1 MSSHTI
7 ITSTIELCV
16 MPDSSLEN
24 APPLDGVLHLYPFLG
39 EPLPGAAASLYTDYA
54 AEYGPGNVLVIKR
67 FPTGIDELE
76 AAFADA
82 TDSVTRPDV
91 TGLSAHSHRVLEER
105 EDTARVLAPPEQS
118 LLLETFAT
126 QYEWETPYL
135 QRASDHESFSSDLG
149 RFVAEAT
156 WQGGSI
162 ETEDEAL
169 AELEQF
175 NRRFHEWLAANGLL
189 DPGNVLSSAV
199 EELQNPETRRRVQEE
214 FDAVLVLE
222 FEEFTAIDRAY
233 LAWLTR
239 DSPLRCVAERDS
251 AIQRLWNEAGRI
263 EDVVS
268 GLRLVDHS
276 EHGDRSHADA
286 VASFLATGEEATPT
300 EDGDVAVLESPT
312 FEAQIRRIADEIEL
326 RRREDDIG
334 YDDVAVVLQDSNA
347 PLPETLR
354 LLQNA
359 GIPVTS
365 ATVGG
370 LEHDPAARELY
381 ALVCWCSSGD
391 DSDTGWSTH
400 RAESVLTARTNDR
413 VSAPDLGE
421 EVREYRS
428 DQGLADALWRWSL
441 ETDLKKRIAGGE
453 SPIEARTQFDH
464 VREVLSL
471 ASFIDDS
478 ELLDGSWETLR
489 SGLEREMERA
499 ASDRIASE
507 LEVPTSGV
515 LVDTVRVVKNTSRDV
530 VFMVNVVDREYPAEP
545 RFTSLFP
552 TPHLEQLDAY
562 PAFTTPSPTDV
573 RGTFTTESELTTR
586 PLKAYY
592 AALSRRFLAVGARA
606 ASENLYFGTYREEVG
621 GTESNLQPSRYL
633 AAAEDRYGAFERIS
647 HDGIHSHG
655 SAVEFA
661 LTCAD
666 RALDEIRRAGVIGDP
681 VDIDSLRGE
690 FATVQSLLE
699 QDLPDEVSEAIRTRV
714 DFADGVVHRE

>member
-1 MSSHTI
+1 
-7 ITSTIELCV
+7 V
-16 MPDSSLEN
+16 
-24 APPLDGVLHLYPFLG
+24 
-39 EPLPGAAASLYTDYA
+39 
-54 AEYGPGNVLVIKR
+54 
-67 FPTGIDELE
+67 
-76 AAFADA
+76 
-82 TDSVTRPDV
+82 
-91 TGLSAHSHRVLEER
+91 
-105 EDTARVLAPPEQS
+105 
-118 LLLETFAT
+118 
-126 QYEWETPYL
+126 
-135 QRASDHESFSSDLG
+135 
-149 RFVAEAT
+149 
-156 WQGGSI
+156 
-162 ETEDEAL
+162 
-169 AELEQF
+169 
-175 NRRFHEWLAANGLL
+175 L
-189 DPGNVLSSAV
+189 DPGNVLSTAV
-199 EELQNPETRRRVQEE
+199 EELQDAATRRRVQEE

-239 DSPLRCVAERDS
+239 DIPLRCVAERNS

-268 GLRLVDHS
+268 GLRVEDHS
-276 EHGDRSHADA
+276 REGDRSYADA
-286 VASFLATGEEATPT
+286 VASFLATGEESAPT
-300 EDGDVAVLESPT
+300 VDGNVAVLESPT

-326 RRREDDIG
+326 YRREDDSG

-347 PLPETLR
+347 PIPETLR

-381 ALVCWCSSGD
+381 ALVCWCSSGGE
-391 DSDTGWSTH
+391 SETGWSRD

-413 VSAPDLGE
+413 VSVSGLGE
-421 EVREYRS
+421 EVREHALDR
-428 DQGLADALWRWSL
+428 GLADALWQWSL
-441 ETDLKKRIAGGE
+441 ETELKKRIAGGE

-471 ASFIDDS
+471 ASFIDES

-507 LEVPTSGV
+507 LAVPTSGV

-552 TPHLEQLDAY
+552 TPHLERLDAY
-562 PAFTTPSPTDV
+562 PAFTTPTAADV
-573 RGTFTTESELTTR
+573 RETFTTEFELTTR

-606 ASENLYFGTYREEVG
+606 ASEQLYFGTYREEVG
-621 GTESNLQPSRYL
+621 GTGSNLQPSRYL
-633 AAAEDRYGAFERIS
+633 AAAEDRYGGFERIS

-661 LTCAD
+661 LTRSD
-666 RALDEIRRAGVIGDP
+666 RALDDVRRAGVIGDP
-681 VDIDSLRGE
+681 VDIDSLRE
-690 FATVQSLLE
+690 DFATVQALLGR
-699 QDLPDEVSEAIRTRV
+699 DLPEEVREAIRTRV
-714 DFADGVVHRE
+714 DFAEGVVHRE